1 MSTTEHRDR
10 LAVEPPHA
18 HQAKWQ
24 SWVLALVALGCLA
37 TAGYAIVE
45 TFWG

>member
-1 MSTTEHRDR
+1 MDQDFTERTSNVPADQSR
-10 LAVEPPHA
+10 RWQAVVA
-18 HQAKWQ
+18 
-24 SWVLALVALGCLA
+24 VFVALGCLA

>member
-1 MSTTEHRDR
+1 MSPNES
-10 LAVEPPHA
+10 EPVHA

-24 SWVLALVALGCLA
+24 GWVAAFVALTCLA
-37 TAGYAIVE
+37 TAGYAVIE